1 MCQPYN
7 HKLSFE
13 VTLLNLPN
21 FMTLIALLPILFQG
35 KEVAVAVAVLLQLSR
50 NSMER
55 SPYD

>member
-21 FMTLIALLPILFQG
+21 FMTLIALLSGEGGGGGGGGFAPTFT
-35 KEVAVAVAVLLQLSR
+35 
-50 NSMER
+50 
-55 SPYD
+55 